1 MMNRAGLSAL
11 IGGAPRRGGL
21 AHLAQGETV
30 LPSRAMA
37 MDPSLR
43 HHAMSSMARQGRDP
57 MQYTMGARNM
67 RNPDSG
73 LSMFADLIYTDQGW
87 VSADTGQAADF
98 TSNQNSA
105 ANTGTFVPPP
115 TGTPKQFGSVMEN
128 DTMFFGEPSP
138 NDKLLTIGNVMDN
151 LSTALEQADNGYV
164 QPTGP
169 KYMPP
174 SGPKT
179 PGTIYSTIETAA
191 PPEAPTFVPLPSP
204 EPPPPTLDEWQ
215 NPGTYD
221 AWRANRNPQG
231 KNVSNQFYGNAIGAG
246 QNMGIDAQQQ
256 IAPNVIGAQMPV
268 PMQGQWGA
276 PGTALGFA
284 SDNNSDNPSI
294 LNSGYQQAVAMP
306 YGAVQGAGWGGQG
319 GGIGNGPGGAGGAGR
334 QAKQPPNFQTMF
346 NY

>member
-43 HHAMSSMARQGRDP
+43 QHAMSSMARQGRDP

-105 ANTGTFVPPP
+105 ANTGTFAPQATSTPSGGSSLQNLLPLVNAVVQQVNDQGGDSGATSNFTSQSPNWLQSVGNVASAVNSQTPPP
-115 TGTPKQFGSVMEN
+115 AQ
-128 DTMFFGEPSP
+128 EPAP
-138 NDKLLTIGNVMDN
+138 
-151 LSTALEQADNGYV
+151 V
-164 QPTGP
+164 QQQ
-169 KYMPP
+169 
-174 SGPKT
+174 
-179 PGTIYSTIETAA
+179 
-191 PPEAPTFVPLPSP
+191 EAP
-204 EPPPPTLDEWQ
+204 PPPPTLDQWQ

-246 QNMGIDAQQQ
+246 QTMGLDVQQQ
-256 IAPNVIGAQMPV
+256 LAPNVIGAQMPV
-268 PMQGQWGA
+268 PMQGQWTP

-284 SDNNSDNPSI
+284 SENTSDQPSI